1 MSTKKRTKRK
11 DAEAILLESL
21 DTPLNFGE
29 MLRAIREADEITQI
43 ALSKKLE
50 TSRQDISD
58 IERGRKFVSPERAAK
73 IAKALGY
80 SPEQFVAQVLQD
92 QLDRGKLGLRVKIE
106 AA

>member
-1 MSTKKRTKRK
+1 MSTKRKR
-11 DAEAILLESL
+11 DAEDILLESL
-21 DTPLNFGE
+21 GKDMTFGD
-29 MLRAIREADEITQI
+29 MLKAIRECDEITQI
-43 ALSKKLE
+43 KLAAKLR

-58 IERGRKFVSPERAAK
+58 IERGRKSVSPERAAK

-92 QLDRGKLGLRVKIE
+92 LLNRGKLRLKVKIE

>member
-1 MSTKKRTKRK
+1 MTIKKKAKKK
-11 DAEAILLESL
+11 DAEAVLFESL
-21 DTPLNFGE
+21 DMPLNFGE
-29 MLRAIREADEITQI
+29 MLRAIRESDEITQV
-43 ALSKKLE
+43 ALSKKLK